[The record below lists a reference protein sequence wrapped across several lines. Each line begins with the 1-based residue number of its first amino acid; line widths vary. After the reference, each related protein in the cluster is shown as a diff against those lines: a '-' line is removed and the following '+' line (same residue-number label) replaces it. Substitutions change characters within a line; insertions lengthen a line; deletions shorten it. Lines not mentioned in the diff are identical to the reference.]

1 MFRHVSAPLR
11 LLAAFAIVI
20 GVSAVPIAQVAAC
33 SCMAM
38 SPDEAATIAEV
49 VFAGTVISEE
59 AGAAADPA
67 TGMGPVL
74 YTFTVDGVAKG
85 DVGTQVGVVGGGD
98 SAGCGMTF
106 TMNERWLVFANT
118 QDGALATSLCAGNVT
133 LQPDEEPPIAARAP
147 TASDPEDGAGSGVP
161 VGVILPIAAVVALA
175 GVSALVFWRADRAR
189 GQ

>member
-1 MFRHVSAPLR
+1 MFRQISSPLR

-38 SPDEAATIAEV
+38 SPDEAATVAEI
-49 VFAGTVISEE
+49 VFAGTVVSEE
-59 AGAAADPA
+59 AGAPVDPA

-85 DVGTQVGVVGGGD
+85 DVPNQTAVVGGGD
-98 SAGCGMTF
+98 SAMCGMTF
-106 TMNERWLVFANT
+106 GTNERWLVFANT
-118 QDGALATSLCAGNVT
+118 VDGALSTSSCAGNLP
-133 LQPDEEPPIAARAP
+133 LQPDEEPPLAIYAPSAGEPDAA
-147 TASDPEDGAGSGVP
+147 GGGVP
-161 VGVILPIAAVVALA
+161 VGVVLPIAAVVALA
-175 GVSALVFWRADRAR
+175 GVSALLFWRADRAR